1 MSRNKAFN
9 YFDEYKK
16 QADYAR
22 EMALNL
28 KSALE
33 GGEIGARP
41 LVEALHTIENDADH
55 VNHCIQAHLESDFV
69 VPLERTG
76 MCALAHSMD
85 DVNDALEDIAIRA
98 YMYDCR
104 VIAPQGPKM
113 VTLIAAACEHLSC
126 AVDKLRDFHANSSL
140 IKEQLL
146 AIQNLESDCDKL
158 YIESVHELYVKKDLD
173 AEGRRIQDTMLDTI
187 EEAMDAM
194 EAVAERIEGVMTE
207 SM

>member
-33 GGEIGARP
+33 GGEIGTKP

-98 YMYDCR
+98 YMYDCHT
-104 VIAPQGPKM
+104 IAPQGPKM
-113 VTLIAAACEHLSC
+113 VTLIAEACEHLSC
-126 AVDKLRDFHANSSL
+126 AADKLRDFHANSKL

-146 AIQNLESDCDKL
+146 AIQNLESDCDRL
-158 YIESVHELYVKKDLD
+158 YIDSVHDLYVNKEID
-173 AEGRRIQDTMLDTI
+173 AETRRIQDALLNTV
-187 EEAMDAM
+187 EAAMDAM
-194 EAVAERIEGVMTE
+194 EAVAEHIESIMTE
-207 SM
+207 NM